1 MKRAT
6 QGQSTVEYVVVVA
19 VVIAAL
25 LATTVYMK
33 RGKMGDLGRAT
44 DQVGAQ
50 FNPHQ
55 YSAILRTRYDTGRE
69 EKLNEG
75 FAESGKVVSTIT
87 AAGEQQYRKGNEK
100 LTQSRVGCEQLFFQD
115 SDPDAP
121 PPATDGPCPAP
132 AATVPPPGDVTDAEF
147 PGGGIP

>member
-1 MKRAT
+1 MMKRAT

-55 YSAILRTRYDTGRE
+55 YSGAFRDKFVSKRLDDR
-69 EKLNEG
+69 LNNG
-75 FAESGKVVSTIT
+75 NAASQVVR
-87 AAGEQQYRKGNEK
+87 AGGELQRRKGNEN
-100 LTQSRVGCEQLFFQD
+100 LTQSRVGCEQLFSQTAG
-115 SDPDAP
+115 DAP
-121 PPATDGPCPAP
+121 PDLTNCPEAEAPTEPKDVSTVP
-132 AATVPPPGDVTDAEF
+132 AAIAYQPGLMVGD
-147 PGGGIP
+147 

>member
-1 MKRAT
+1 MMKRAT

-44 DQVGAQ
+44 DQVGQQ

-55 YSAILRTRYDTGRE
+55 YSGAFRDKFVSKRLEDR
-69 EKLNEG
+69 LNNG
-75 FAESGKVVSTIT
+75 NVASQVVR
-87 AAGEQQYRKGNEK
+87 AGGEVQKRKGNEN

-115 SDPDAP
+115 AVAGAP
-121 PPATDGPCPAP
+121 VNANCPGAPGAPAP
-132 AATVPPPGDVTDAEF
+132 DDIASVPAAIPAQPGLMVGD
-147 PGGGIP
+147 